1 MFLGR
6 LFSEITPKGSLINEI
21 FIFPGYWVSRESF
34 EATMK
39 SLNLRG
45 TGKLKCNAWTMS
57 ALVSPH
63 CRRSTPLNLQELER
77 EERRLIEILPRAE
90 AYVINE
96 ILIHPG
102 LEQTKFNIIKTKL
115 TDQTTPYYQDQ
126 LTMLAYFATNK
137 IE

>member
-1 MFLGR
+1 MI
-6 LFSEITPKGSLINEI
+6 SS
-21 FIFPGYWVSRESF
+21 GYWVSRESF

-39 SLNLRG
+39 SLNIRG
-45 TGKLKCNAWTMS
+45 TGKLKCNAWTVS
-57 ALVSPH
+57 ALVSPQ
-63 CRRSTPLNLQELER
+63 CRRLTSISVQELER
-77 EERRLIEILPRAE
+77 EERRLIQMLPRAE

-115 TDQTTPYYQDQ
+115 TDQSTSYYQDQ

-137 IE
+137 IEES